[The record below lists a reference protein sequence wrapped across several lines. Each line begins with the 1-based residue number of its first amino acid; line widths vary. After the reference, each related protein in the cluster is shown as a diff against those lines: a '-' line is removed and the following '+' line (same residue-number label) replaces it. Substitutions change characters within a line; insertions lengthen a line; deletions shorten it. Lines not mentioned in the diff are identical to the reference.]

1 MSAPSARVR
10 SLWPREH
17 GAYIQL
23 LVPLI
28 TSLLATGLRW
38 AAVAIAVGA
47 GFAFLASEPLRVM
60 LGGRGPRMREATAAR
75 ARTRFATFAALAL
88 MAGGTGLA
96 LAPATV
102 SWLALPLAPLV
113 AFVIVASRRGNVQTV
128 LGECVAAVAL
138 AGAGAPVAVA
148 GGMNLRDALVVWS
161 AWSLAYATTVIVVH
175 HVIAHH
181 RRASSLA
188 NARSGFRW
196 SSSAEPSPHG
206 SRHSPWRRS
215 RLRWRSPR
223 CSCSS
228 GCRARRVCAPS
239 ESRSWRARS
248 SPRCAR
254 SRPCVARLE
263 TTSSRIPSAPRWPRT
278 IHADGSVAAARGHS
292 ITLQAGSVLAR

>member
-188 NARSGFRW
+188 NARSGISVVLLCGTLAAWITAFPLASFATPLAIAAVLVLIWVPR
-196 SSSAEPSPHG
+196 AT
-206 SRHSPWRRS
+206 
-215 RLRWRSPR
+215 RLRAIGIAFLAS
-223 CSCSS
+223 
-228 GCRARRVCAPS
+228 
-239 ESRSWRARS
+239 
-248 SPRCAR
+248 
-254 SRPCVARLE
+254 
-263 TTSSRIPSAPRWPRT
+263 
-278 IHADGSVAAARGHS
+278 
-292 ITLQAGSVLAR
+292 SVLAALCAITTLRRSARDNELENSFRAAMAAHHPR

>member
-28 TSLLATGLRW
+28 TPLLATGLRW

-96 LAPATV
+96 LAPATA

-188 NARSGFRW
+188 NARSGISVVLLCGTLAAWITAFPLASFATPLAIAAVLVLIWVPR
-196 SSSAEPSPHG
+196 AT
-206 SRHSPWRRS
+206 
-215 RLRWRSPR
+215 RLRAIGIAFLAS
-223 CSCSS
+223 
-228 GCRARRVCAPS
+228 
-239 ESRSWRARS
+239 
-248 SPRCAR
+248 
-254 SRPCVARLE
+254 
-263 TTSSRIPSAPRWPRT
+263 
-278 IHADGSVAAARGHS
+278 
-292 ITLQAGSVLAR
+292 SVLAALCAITTLRRSARDNELENSFRAAMAAHHPR